1 MNYKNDIT
9 IIINNYLDYETFLDK
24 IQTGNLLEY
33 YLPVKTDDYKEK
45 ERVWGCSSN
54 IRYVE
59 ILNEDEIIDEYTL
72 SSLTEEDYEK
82 KDENLKIHFTFETS
96 GNPPYL
102 WYEYMKNQDFVKAIY
117 YNIKQD
123 DYCGIEE
130 KSLEF
135 FHSTSENN
143 RELIERK
150 YDIILKIKL
159 DNDNT
164 NIEEI
169 FQKIKMMKEQNISR
183 NIVINKEKIYYTN
196 ANKFIDIARKDKK
209 IKMRF
214 RTDEKFDSLFWTFDE
229 ITQIEKFILY
239 EMKKINNKCSTKI
252 IFENKNNDF

>member
-1 MNYKNDIT
+1 MNYKSDIT
-9 IIINNYLDYETFLDK
+9 VIINNYLDYETFLDK
-24 IQTGNLLEY
+24 IQTNNLLEY
-33 YLPVKTDDYKEK
+33 YLPIKTVDFEEK

-59 ILNEDEIIDEYTL
+59 ILNEDEIIDAYTL
-72 SSLTEEDYEK
+72 SSLTEKDYEK

-102 WYEYMKNQDFVKAIY
+102 WYEYMKNQDFVKEIY

-143 RELIERK
+143 REEIERK
-150 YDIILKIKL
+150 YEIMLKIKF

-164 NIEEI
+164 DIGEI
-169 FQKIKMMKEQNISR
+169 LQKIKTMNQQNISR
-183 NIVINKEKIYYTN
+183 NMIIKQEKIYYTN
-196 ANKFIDIARKDKK
+196 TNRFIEVERKEKK

-214 RTDEKFDSLFWTFDE
+214 RTDKKYDSLFWTFDE
-229 ITQIEKFILY
+229 ITQIEKIILD
-239 EMKKINNKCSTKI
+239 ELKKINNNCSTKI
-252 IFENKNNDF
+252 IFENKNN